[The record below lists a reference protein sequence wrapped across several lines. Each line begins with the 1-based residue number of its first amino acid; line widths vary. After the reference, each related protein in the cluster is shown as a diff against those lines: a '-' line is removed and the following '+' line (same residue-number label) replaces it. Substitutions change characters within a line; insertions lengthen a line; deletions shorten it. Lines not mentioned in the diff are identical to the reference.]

1 MCRSARRNHARSNAA
16 GVITAGVIAAALVAT
31 AGCSSDDATPGTD
44 RLGPGRPTIV
54 VTYSVLGAVVRDAV
68 GEAADVTVLIPDGAD
83 PHEWEPSA
91 KDIEAIN
98 NADLVIRNGLDL
110 EAGLGDAL
118 DGAADHG
125 VPMFVATD
133 HITVRTIGEGEAA
146 TSDEH
151 GDGHGD
157 EHGDEHG
164 DGSQDPHLWMDPLT
178 MRDVVTA
185 LAPALGA
192 QGIDATAG
200 VARVAASLVDLDA
213 EVRDIL
219 AVVPVDDRKLVTGHE
234 SFGYFADRYEFQLI
248 GAIIP
253 SLTSQAEVSSGDL
266 ADLAARIDDAGV
278 QAIFTEIGTSPKVA
292 QAIGDETGVQVVEVA
307 SHTLPDDGTYAS
319 FITGNAR
326 TIATA
331 LR

>member
-16 GVITAGVIAAALVAT
+16 GVIAAGVIAAALVAT
-31 AGCSSDDATPGTD
+31 AGCSSGDATPGTD
-44 RLGPGRPTIV
+44 RPGPGRPTIV

-118 DGAADHG
+118 DGAADDG

-146 TSDEH
+146 TS
-151 GDGHGD
+151 D

-200 VARVAASLVDLDA
+200 VARVAASLVDLDT

-234 SFGYFADRYEFQLI
+234 SFGYFADRYDFQLI

-266 ADLAARIDDAGV
+266 ADLAVRIDDAGV
-278 QAIFTEIGTSPKVA
+278 RAIFTEIGTSAKVA
-292 QAIGDETGVQVVEVA
+292 QAIGDETGVQVVELA